1 MSVLAALIPPGQN
14 GLYGNI
20 SPEPMAIEM
29 RPYGVLIADFL
40 ARHGQDA
47 TPVMSQESSNAVL
60 QVSPVDEAK
69 QAIVDI
75 DPDMQDRWVPSDSKK
90 VETLRCPT
98 SSSFLLFSFLYASAF
113 VAHSTSEGRSRHRCV
128 AR

>member
-1 MSVLAALIPPGQN
+1 MRNLSLRVPDRTRELADMYAGLVDHAESADIMRQAMSIGMSVLAALIPPGQN

-20 SPEPMAIEM
+20 SPERMAIEM

-75 DPDMQDRWVPSDSKK
+75 DPDMQDMMG
-90 VETLRCPT
+90 
-98 SSSFLLFSFLYASAF
+98 AF
-113 VAHSTSEGRSRHRCV
+113 G
-128 AR
+128 